1 MTASEARSPAR
12 VPGRDLVAYFI
23 KLGVT
28 GRIGLWIKANSVT
41 SFDELTVTPGR
52 RR

>member
-1 MTASEARSPAR
+1 MTASEVPAPAR
-12 VPGRDLVAYFI
+12 VPVRDLATYFL

-28 GRIGLWIKANSVT
+28 GRIGLWTKADSVT

-52 RR
+52 QR

>member
-12 VPGRDLVAYFI
+12 VPVRDLAAYFL

-28 GRIGLWIKANSVT
+28 GGIGLWIKANSVT
-41 SFDELTVTPGR
+41 SFDELTLTPGR
-52 RR
+52 QR